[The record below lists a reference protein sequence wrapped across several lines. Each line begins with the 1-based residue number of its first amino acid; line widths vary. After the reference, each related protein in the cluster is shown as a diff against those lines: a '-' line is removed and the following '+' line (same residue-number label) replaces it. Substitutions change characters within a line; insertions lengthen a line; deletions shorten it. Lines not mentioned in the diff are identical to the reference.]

1 VEVENSGMA
10 KKISSSLV
18 YIFLIVLLSFALPR
32 LIPGSPLFVSGSDLH
47 VLNAQLPEE
56 TFQVFREHY
65 TPDRPLAYQFGLYV
79 CNLVRLDLGSSFYY
93 RLPVTEIIAGH
104 LVWTFFLSMTSLGLS
119 TLVGI
124 PLGLA
129 LAYRGR
135 RRNIWALNF
144 FMVIQSIPVF
154 VLAVL
159 MQLAFCFR
167 FNIFPS
173 GGAYTPGLQADFPTF
188 ALNVL
193 THTALPLLVLVLVQ
207 LPPIVVLTYNVCSK
221 VRGEAYVEM
230 AYYFNVREGLIRSLY
245 VLRNSL
251 PEILAK
257 LNIQVLAALSG
268 VLFVEVVF
276 SYPGLGSLL
285 KVASSSRD
293 YPLLQGLLLITGV
306 YGVLVNL
313 TFDLLVKKVSPRFR
327 T

>member
-1 VEVENSGMA
+1 MEVESGGMA

-18 YIFLIVLLSFALPR
+18 YIFLIVLLSFVLPR
-32 LIPGSPLFVSGSDLH
+32 LIPGSPLFVSSSDLH
-47 VLNAQLPEE
+47 VLNAQLPEK
-56 TFQVFREHY
+56 TFQVFREY
-65 TPDRPLAYQFGLYV
+65 YAPDRPLAYQFGLYV

-104 LVWTFFLSMTSLGLS
+104 LVWTFFLSLTSLGFS

-124 PLGLA
+124 LLGLA
-129 LAYRGR
+129 LAHRGR
-135 RRNIWALNF
+135 RRSIWALNF

-173 GGAYTPGLQADFPTF
+173 GGAYTPGLQADFLTF
-188 ALNVL
+188 AVNVM
-193 THTALPLLVLVLVQ
+193 THTALPLLVLVLMQ

-221 VRGEAYVEM
+221 VRGESYVEM
-230 AYYFNVREGLIRSLY
+230 AYYFNIREGLIRSLY

-257 LNIQVLAALSG
+257 LNIQVLASLSG
-268 VLFVEVVF
+268 ILFVEVVF

-313 TFDLLVKKVSPRFR
+313 AFDLLVKKVSPRFR